1 MYDSVAE
8 IEANDCIESV
18 GPRETSAANS
28 ELIELMKRRYIEH
41 CYGSSASDQQPYKRV
56 CKGRLI

>member
-18 GPRETSAANS
+18 GLRGTSAANS

-41 CYGSSASDQQPYKRV
+41 CRGSSASDQQPYKRV
-56 CKGRLI
+56 RKGRRI